1 MNKSDKKSDKENR
14 TKKSDKKIEHEFGV
28 RIRQINPTKNRTNY
42 KIGQIK
48 SDKENRTKK
57 MGQKNYCLVGVK
69 NCNGVGTG
77 KQS

>member
-42 KIGQIK
+42 KIGQRK
-48 SDKENRTKK
+48 WDK
-57 MGQKNYCLVGVK
+57 KNYCLVGVK